1 MNGEGENQSN
11 IIGTHI
17 QGSMMR
23 VQNVGAPFRAHPRKR
38 QGRMTLPSHI
48 CSVSSPGISSLLATR
63 VGLPNRLVVR
73 SIVND
78 QIAVILNRQV
88 VAAIGSY
95 IGIA

>member
-38 QGRMTLPSHI
+38 QDRMTLPSRI
-48 CSVSSPGISSLLATR
+48 CSVSSPGISSLVAAR
-63 VGLPNRLVVR
+63 IGLPNRPVVR

-78 QIAVILNRQV
+78 EIAIILNRQV
-88 VAAIGSY
+88 VAAAWSY
-95 IGIA
+95 I